1 MASMVTQAIQP
12 FFTQTV
18 GRMFS
23 MLGGIGQPPGAIPNQ
38 PGQPPQQ
45 SPPQGQ
51 TPVSTPGVEQ
61 IDKEKMEEIFDNE

>member
-18 GRMFS
+18 GRMFG
-23 MLGGIGQPPGAIPNQ
+23 MLTGFGQPSGPMPNQ
-38 PGQPPQQ
+38 PGQSQQ
-45 SPPQGQ
+45 QGPPQGQ

-61 IDKEKMEEIFDNE
+61 IDKDEMEEAFKDE